1 MLDQAVKMAKKAG
14 KTKGQGDLP
23 IADDVNEEGGAGLFG
38 TTTLRKKYEDETPG
52 QGQKESTAAYAKSLE
67 KIARHKQ
74 LASISDKDKQTLM
87 KIAAML
93 AKEKKK

>member
-67 KIARHKQ
+67 RDKQ